1 MANYYA
7 NERNILILVSLLK
20 EHGIK
25 KAIVSP
31 GTTNLS
37 FVACLQC
44 DPFFEIYSCVD
55 ERSAAYMACGLAAET
70 GEPVMLSC
78 TGATASRNYVSA
90 LTEAYYR
97 KLPVLAITGT
107 QSTDR
112 IGQLQSQLID
122 RSQAQKDIIK
132 LSVDIRSVSND
143 EEAHDA
149 MIYINRAIT
158 ELTRNGG
165 GPVHI
170 NLRTRYIRDYSITKL
185 PKVQVIKRLDYGTL
199 DYMPEMPNGRIG
211 IFVGSHKTFTPEL
224 TEAVDLFCA
233 SRDAVVFCDHTSGY
247 YGNYKVNFSLVA
259 SQTNYKC
266 ELLKLDL
273 CIHIGE
279 ISAEYGTLGYMTA
292 KHPVWRVSNDGEIR
306 DQFFKLQYIFALEE
320 KDFFNYYTLESSES
334 YNDYYC
340 ACQEEIKRT
349 QSLMPDVPFSNI
361 WIASILS
368 SKLPKGACLHLGI
381 LNSTRAWNLFQL
393 DKSITSFA
401 NVGGFG
407 IDGGVSSLIGASLA
421 HKDKLYFGIVGDLA
435 FFYDMNVLGN
445 RHVGNNVRLLIV
457 NNGKGTEF
465 RNFYHPGA
473 LFGDDADKY
482 MAAAGHF
489 GNKSQI
495 LIKNYAEALGYVY
508 IAASSKEEFLSK
520 YKSFIDPDLKHASI
534 IFEVFTN
541 NEDESDALKQSWS
554 ILSDMTGILDNKMIK
569 LKLAGRRILG
579 EKGLEFVKKL
589 MKLRSK

>member
-1 MANYYA
+1 MAKNYS
-7 NERNILILVSLLK
+7 NERNILILVALLK

-25 KAIVSP
+25 KVIASP

-44 DPFFEIYSCVD
+44 DPFFEMYSCVD

-70 GEPVMLSC
+70 GEPVIITC

-90 LTEAYYR
+90 MTEAYYR
-97 KLPVLAITGT
+97 KLPILAITGT

-132 LSVDIRSVSND
+132 LSVDIRTVTND

-149 MIYINRAIT
+149 TVYINKAIT

-170 NLRTRYIRDYSITKL
+170 NLRTRYIRDYSVTTL
-185 PKVQVIKRLDYGTL
+185 PKVQVIKRIDYSTL
-199 DYMPEMPNGRIG
+199 DRMPEMPNGRIG
-211 IFVGSHKTFTPEL
+211 IFVGSHNTFSVKL
-224 TEAVDLFCA
+224 TEAIDRFCA
-233 SRDAVVFCDHTSGY
+233 SRNAVVFCDHTSGY
-247 YGNYKVNFSLVA
+247 YGKYKVNFSLVA
-259 SQTNYKC
+259 SQTKYKC

-292 KHPVWRVSNDGEIR
+292 KHPVWRVSPDGEIR
-306 DQFFKLQYIFALEE
+306 DQFFKLQYLFALEE
-320 KDFFNYYTLESSES
+320 CDFFNYYTLESGEFHNS
-334 YNDYYC
+334 YYQ
-340 ACQEEIKRT
+340 ACQDEINKVQT
-349 QSLMPDVPFSNI
+349 LIPDVPFSNI
-361 WIASILS
+361 WIASVLS
-368 SKLPKGACLHLGI
+368 SKLPKGSCLHLGI

-407 IDGGVSSLIGASLA
+407 IDGGVSSLVGASLA
-421 HKDKLYFGIVGDLA
+421 NKEKLYFGVVGDLA

-445 RHVGNNVRLLIV
+445 RHIGNNVRLLIV

-473 LFGDDADKY
+473 LFGEDADNY

-489 GNKSQI
+489 GNKSKT
-495 LIKNYAEALGYVY
+495 LVKNYAENLGYTY
-508 IAASSKEEFLSK
+508 ISASSKEEFLSK
-520 YKSFIDPDLKHASI
+520 YDAFVDPHIGQTSI
-534 IFEVFTN
+534 VFEVFTT
-541 NEDESDALKQSWS
+541 NEDESDALKQYWELISNS
-554 ILSDMTGILDNKMIK
+554 SGGVDEKLTIIK
-569 LKLAGRRILG
+569 LLGRKIVGKNGIEIIKKILR
-579 EKGLEFVKKL
+579 KP
-589 MKLRSK
+589 